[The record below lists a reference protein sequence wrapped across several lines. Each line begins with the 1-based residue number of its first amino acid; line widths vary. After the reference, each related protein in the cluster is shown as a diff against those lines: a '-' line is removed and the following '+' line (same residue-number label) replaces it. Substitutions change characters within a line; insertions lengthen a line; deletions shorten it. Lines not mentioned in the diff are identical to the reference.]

1 MVQTIYRVKES
12 KWNASKGEHERI
24 SEEFYNGYE
33 TAREAVR
40 KTTGRKRRDLEH
52 GGVERCCEFF
62 TGKGKRYYF
71 VTLAHIYVQETA

>member
-1 MVQTIYRVKES
+1 MTIYRVQAS
-12 KWNASKGEHERI
+12 KWNPEKGEHERI

-33 TAREAVR
+33 TALAAVR
-40 KTTGRKRRDLEH
+40 KMTGRKRRDREH

-71 VTLAHIYVQETA
+71 VTLSAIYVYQEAV